1 MASRFYNLIILIILL
16 FFSCTNDDIGLS
28 NVDTS
33 EIKPELKLPFVF
45 GEMEL
50 IDIIDNIDSSLV
62 VDDSTKILKVLFNE
76 DSIFSLKSE
85 RIISLNELE
94 YSGSKK
100 LYTKKIKIEN
110 LEKLNR
116 QITLHDL
123 SKKMPSLNFL
133 NLIPDNTISIF
144 PEIQS
149 NENGGDYSFNS
160 FDNFKYAIIDSR

>member
-45 GEMEL
+45 GEIEL

-149 NENGGDYSFNS
+149 NENGGVYCFKS
-160 FDNFKYAIIDSR
+160 FDNLN

>member
-76 DSIFSLKSE
+76 DSIFSQNLKG
-85 RIISLNELE
+85 N
-94 YSGSKK
+94 
-100 LYTKKIKIEN
+100 
-110 LEKLNR
+110 
-116 QITLHDL
+116 IT
-123 SKKMPSLNFL
+123 
-133 NLIPDNTISIF
+133 
-144 PEIQS
+144 
-149 NENGGDYSFNS
+149 
-160 FDNFKYAIIDSR
+160 

>member
-149 NENGGDYSFNS
+149 NENGGDYSF
-160 FDNFKYAIIDSR
+160 

>member
-123 SKKMPSLNFL
+123 SKKCRL
-133 NLIPDNTISIF
+133 LIF
-144 PEIQS
+144 
-149 NENGGDYSFNS
+149 
-160 FDNFKYAIIDSR
+160 